1 MPESDRWLA
10 EFGESYRD
18 IAHRPVYWLAV
29 PVLILGTVGLL
40 WSLPVPNEFREI
52 SPVLNWGSAFLLSA
66 VVYYFIISLPLAFG
80 ILPFVLAVAGF
91 ELWLQFSA
99 FSSLHASLGLIAGG
113 ILGLILGRAGSGAG
127 LTAVLNDVQHIMIA
141 PVWLLSL
148 LYRKL
153 GIPH

>member
-1 MPESDRWLA
+1 MSETDHWLA
-10 EFGESYRD
+10 KFDDSHRN
-18 IAHRPVYWLAV
+18 IAHAPVYWLAV

-40 WSLPVPNEFREI
+40 WSLPIPNEFREI

-80 ILPFVLAVAGF
+80 VLPFVLAVAAF
-91 ELWLQFSA
+91 QLWLQFSA
-99 FSSLHASLGLIAGG
+99 FSALHASMGLIVGGLLGLAM
-113 ILGLILGRAGSGAG
+113 GRAGAGGAK
-127 LTAVLNDVQHIMIA
+127 AVLSDVLHIMIA

>member
-1 MPESDRWLA
+1 MPETDQWL
-10 EFGESYRD
+10 ERFEVSHRN
-18 IAHRPVYWLAV
+18 IAHAPVYWLAV

-80 ILPFVLAVAGF
+80 VLPFVLAVAAF

-99 FSSLHASLGLIAGG
+99 FSALHASLGLIVGG
-113 ILGLILGRAGSGAG
+113 LLGIAMGRAGQGGAR
-127 LTAVLNDVQHIMIA
+127 AVWNDVQHIMIT

>member
-10 EFGESYRD
+10 EFGANHRNM
-18 IAHRPVYWLAV
+18 AHAPVYWIAV

-40 WSLPVPNEFREI
+40 WSLPIPNEFREI

-80 ILPFVLAVAGF
+80 ALPFVIAVAAF
-91 ELWLQFSA
+91 EFWLQFSA
-99 FSSLHASLGLIAGG
+99 FSALHASLGLIAGG
-113 ILGLILGRAGSGAG
+113 LVGLSMSRIGNGGAR
-127 LTAVLNDVQHIMIA
+127 AVLHDVQHIMIA
-141 PVWLLSL
+141 PVWLLSR
-148 LYRKL
+148 LYQKL